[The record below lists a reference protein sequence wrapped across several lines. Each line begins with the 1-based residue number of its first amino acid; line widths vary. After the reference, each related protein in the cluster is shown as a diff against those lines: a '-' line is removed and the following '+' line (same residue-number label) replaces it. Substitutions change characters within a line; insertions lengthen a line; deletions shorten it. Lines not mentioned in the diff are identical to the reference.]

1 MTMQAL
7 LLSLDVLIIV
17 ALSMGIPYAILVA
30 IRGTLRE
37 QQIDNLVREELAE
50 MQKLF
55 DAERK

>member
-7 LLSLDVLIIV
+7 LLSRDVLIIV